1 VFRRSG
7 RRAGGVVQFLLRI
20 GATSWLHVGALED
33 AGACATGDAAAT
45 GTTADNEASA
55 TGR

>member
-1 VFRRSG
+1 
-7 RRAGGVVQFLLRI
+7 VQFLLRI

-55 TGR
+55 TGG